1 MPVTSLGTWHHLA
14 GRFFAVVLAKGLK
27 PGEVDEIGIWLSPEE
42 HEAFLAQP
50 PYDQRHGLDSA
61 RHLAELGPQRRD
73 LVRAALLHD
82 IGKRHSH
89 LGPIG
94 RSLASA
100 YAKLGGKSRG
110 RWASYLEHGLAGGAE
125 LKALGSEPMVV
136 EFAQHHHGRRPGSI
150 TQADWDLLQAA
161 DHV

>member
-14 GRFFAVVLAKGLK
+14 GRFFSVVLAKALK
-27 PGEVDEIGIWLSPEE
+27 PGEVDEIGIWLSLEE
-42 HEAFLAQP
+42 SGAFFAQP

-61 RHLAELGPQRRD
+61 RYIAELGPQRRD

-89 LGPIG
+89 LGPIERG
-94 RSLASA
+94 LASA
-100 YAKLGGKSRG
+100 YAKLGGKASG
-110 RWASYLEHGLAGGAE
+110 RWASYLEHGRAGGAE

-136 EFAQHHHGRRPGSI
+136 EFAEHHHGRRPGSI
-150 TQADWDLLQAA
+150 TQADWDFLQAA
-161 DHV
+161 DQV

>member
-14 GRFFAVVLAKGLK
+14 GRFLSVLLAKALQ
-27 PGEVDEIGIWLSPEE
+27 PPEVDEIRIWLSPGERA
-42 HEAFLAQP
+42 AFFAQP

-61 RHLAELGPQRRD
+61 RFIAELGPQRRD

-82 IGKRHSH
+82 IGKRHSQ

-100 YAKLGGKSRG
+100 YAKFGGKASG
-110 RWASYLEHGLAGGAE
+110 RWVSYLQHGRAGGAE

-136 EFAQHHHGRRPGSI
+136 EFAEHHHGLRPGSI

-161 DHV
+161 DRV